1 MLFKHNDGG
10 RVSAGFKG
18 SAGDCVKRAIAIVT
32 RKPYKEIYSELAEEK
47 KCFVG
52 NKKSKAAKRA
62 ARGKG
67 LSGTTPRN
75 GVAKEIYHI
84 YLVEKIGMGWVP
96 TMLLSQGCKVHLVS
110 NELPSGK
117 IIARVSKHV
126 KAVLDRVINDLV
138 DCSLKCVY
146 GFYCFPEYQSQLA
159 VGEEVVSQNKRLR

>member
-1 MLFKHNDGG
+1 M
-10 RVSAGFKG
+10 STGFKG
-18 SAGDCVKRAIAIVT
+18 SAGGFVTRAIAILT
-32 RKPYKEIYSELAEEK
+32 GKPYKEIYSELAEEI
-47 KCFVG
+47 KCFAG

-75 GVAKEIYHI
+75 GIAKEIYHF

-96 TMLLSQGCKVHLVS
+96 TMLVCQGCKVHLVS

-126 KAVLDRVINDLV
+126 TAVLEGVINDVV

-146 GFYCFPEYQSQLA
+146 GYYCFPEYQSQLA
-159 VGEEVVSQNKRLR
+159 IGEEVVYQNKRLL